1 MGALY
6 ILNLYYKNEIFD
18 MSTIEFDNRVGSDI
32 FSVFT
37 YNASLLKISQYMANR
52 LRDLGADVTLTR
64 NIDETLSPTDRVNR
78 VLNAYGDSKDIVVIS
93 NHINAGGERFTY
105 HY

>member
-1 MGALY
+1 
-6 ILNLYYKNEIFD
+6 
-18 MSTIEFDNRVGSDI
+18 
-32 FSVFT
+32 
-37 YNASLLKISQYMANR
+37 MANR